1 MQRHTDGRGS
11 GRVPA
16 EQIKSVEQ
24 GAATSLLLA
33 LSLLLARVGGRYF
46 VDCNETEVVDR
57 RNGGLHGV
65 ARYALD
71 PANAE
76 RLWTCPRILLVSDT
90 RAAVTCWS
98 RCHPSPCKR

>member
-1 MQRHTDGRGS
+1 V

-24 GAATSLLLA
+24 GAATSVLLA
-33 LSLLLARVGGRYF
+33 GVGGRYF

-57 RNGGLHGV
+57 RTGGLRGV
-65 ARYALD
+65 ARYALG

-76 RLWTCPRILLVSDT
+76 RLWTISEDLLAS
-90 RAAVTCWS
+90 AS
-98 RCHPSPCKR
+98 